1 MRRSRFA
8 FAVVLFVWPAV
19 AMAEPAPP
27 EATPQTDDVEEDA
40 GSYAMGETISLSGSA
55 RSMSSGWLIMPEGW
69 EATGALKFL
78 TSDAPPGGE
87 RMKLTDVVVSRAA
100 LRKSFGGKAE
110 LAIGVDLLP
119 KQPSDTDE
127 NVFQAADLGVQY
139 GIGRKSAVNVGVG
152 GGPLANRDGV
162 WTTAGAGLERR
173 SIVHETLSFQLGL
186 GGSVSN
192 LAFDG
197 GADHAVLGEVVTSVK
212 TLFQIQDAFGLW
224 FTGSFAFP
232 VAHGGTLMGGAEFDP
247 QTRVDVGVGM
257 VYSLVDDWDVFMQL
271 SVVDRGDLE
280 NPATTLPILQGGND
294 QKVFTFGVTRHFGQD
309 DDGGDYDYL
318 AYE

>member
-1 MRRSRFA
+1 MKREA
-8 FAVVLFVWPAV
+8 FALVALVIGCPVI

-27 EATPQTDDVEEDA
+27 DTTDEDA
-40 GSYAMGETISLSGSA
+40 SYAMAESISVSGSA
-55 RSMSSGWLIMPEGW
+55 RSMASGWLIMPEGW
-69 EATGALKFL
+69 EATGELKFL
-78 TSDAPPGGE
+78 TSDAPPGGA
-87 RMKLTDVVVSRAA
+87 RMKLTDVVVSRAG

-110 LAIGVDLLP
+110 VAVGIDLLP

-127 NVFQAADLGVQY
+127 NVFQAADLGLQY
-139 GIGRKSAVNVGVG
+139 GIGRKSAVYVGLG
-152 GGPLANRDGV
+152 GGPLTHRHAV
-162 WTTAGAGLERR
+162 LTTAGAGLERR
-173 SIVHETLSFQLGL
+173 AIVHDTLSFQLGL
-186 GGSVSN
+186 GGNLSN

-197 GADHAVLGEVVTSVK
+197 GADHAVLGELVTSVR

-232 VAHGGTLMGGAEFDP
+232 VAHGGSLMGGAEFDP

-271 SVVDRGDLE
+271 AVVDRGDLDD
-280 NPATTLPILQGGND
+280 PATTLPILEGGTD
-294 QKVFTFGVTRHFGQD
+294 QRVFTFGVTRHFGQKD
-309 DDGGDYDYL
+309 DGDYDYV